1 MDYKGDNRMIE
12 YKYINGF
19 FTNDI
24 EFLGA
29 YCFEDVS
36 KSLLLSKSGSSIIL
50 SNDLIKSIEENNLSE
65 KLAIKLYQRG
75 FVKLFNKKRFFEENK
90 EDNLPTFFMIDFT
103 TKCNLNC
110 VYCLRHFEN
119 EGKSIDYKQLYK
131 ICDYIIK
138 YCKKHNISNIS
149 FQPWGG
155 EPLIEI
161 DKIIESKK
169 RFERA
174 GINVDYTV
182 QTNGLLLT
190 PENYM
195 KLQDNHIGF
204 GISIDGTSK
213 VHNSHRVDLKGNKT
227 FDRLLKRME
236 TIKEMDPECEFYTL
250 SVNSMYTLEHIED
263 SIRYLV
269 EELGI
274 KHLKFNL
281 VHPNGEDFDW
291 SMLIKKENMEQF
303 AKSVFYAVI
312 SENKKGYNVVEAN
325 IKTKILNIINQ
336 SENDLCHSEGCKGG
350 RNFVSF
356 SQDGNIYPCELIGNE
371 INCIGNIDEEKDLA
385 ELIENAINSKP
396 YFKEKT
402 SSKCEKCPYYIF
414 CKGGCTASA
423 MSYNKNPGEI
433 DDMECNFNL
442 AIYPLIIETLL
453 KKPELIER
461 LIDKKIRLNL

>member
-1 MDYKGDNRMIE
+1 MDNKGDNRMIE
-12 YKYINGF
+12 YSYIDGF
-19 FTNDI
+19 ITNDI
-24 EFLGA
+24 EFIGT
-29 YCFEDVS
+29 YCFEDVN

-50 SNDLIKSIEENNLSE
+50 SNDLTKSIKANNISE

-75 FVKLFNKKRFFEENK
+75 FVKLFNKERFFEENK

-119 EGKSIDYKQLYK
+119 EGKSIDYNQLYK
-131 ICDYIIK
+131 ICGYIIK

-174 GINVDYTV
+174 GINVNYTV

-190 PENYM
+190 PENYR

-204 GISIDGTSK
+204 GISIDGTRK
-213 VHNSHRVDLKGNKT
+213 VHNSHRVDLNGNET
-227 FDRLLKRME
+227 FDTLIKRMNA
-236 TIKEMDPECEFYTL
+236 IKKIDPKCEFYTL
-250 SVNSMYTLEHIED
+250 SVNSMYTLEHIEK
-263 SIRYLV
+263 SIKYLV
-269 EELGI
+269 EKLGI

-281 VHPNGEDFDW
+281 VHPNGEDFDL

-303 AKSVFYAVI
+303 AKSVFNAVI
-312 SENKKGYNVVEAN
+312 SENKKGYHVVEAN
-325 IKTKILNIINQ
+325 IKTKVLNIINQ
-336 SENDLCHSEGCKGG
+336 SENDLCHSAGCNGG
-350 RNFVSF
+350 RKFVSF
-356 SQDGNIYPCELIGNE
+356 SQEGNIYPCELIGNE
-371 INCIGNIDEEKDLA
+371 INCIGNIDEDKDLV

-402 SSKCEKCPYYIF
+402 SNKCKKCPYYVF

-423 MSYNKNPGEI
+423 MSYNKKPGEI

-453 KKPELIER
+453 KEPETIEK
-461 LIDKKIRLNL
+461 LIDNKIRLS

>member
-1 MDYKGDNRMIE
+1 MIE
-12 YKYINGF
+12 HNYINGF
-19 FTNDI
+19 VTNDI

-29 YCFEDVS
+29 YIFKSDNN
-36 KSLLLSKSGSSIIL
+36 SLLLSKSGSSIIL
-50 SNDLIKSIEENNLSE
+50 SNDLAKLIEPNSINE

-75 FVKLFNKKRFFEENK
+75 FVKLFNRDRFFEENK

-110 VYCLRHFEN
+110 IYCLRHFEN
-119 EGKSIDYKQLYK
+119 EGKSIDYNQLYK

-138 YCKKHNISNIS
+138 YCKNHNISNIS

-182 QTNGLLLT
+182 QTNGLLLS

-195 KLQDNHIGF
+195 KLQDNQIGF
-204 GISIDGTSK
+204 GISLDGTRK
-213 VHNSHRVDLKGNKT
+213 VHNSHRVDLNGNKT
-227 FDRLLKRME
+227 FDTLIKKMDA
-236 TIKEMDPECEFYTL
+236 IKEIDPKCEFYTL
-250 SVNSMYTLEHIED
+250 SVNSMYTLEHIEE
-263 SIRYLV
+263 SIKYLV

-281 VHPNGEDFDW
+281 VHPNGKDFNW
-291 SMLIKKENMEQF
+291 NMLIKKEDMEQF
-303 AKSVFYAVI
+303 AKSVFNAVI
-312 SENKKGYNVVEAN
+312 NESKKGYNVTEAN

-336 SENDLCHSEGCKGG
+336 SDKDLCHSTGCKGG
-350 RNFVSF
+350 RKFVSF
-356 SQDGNIYPCELIGNE
+356 SQDGNIYPCELIGDE
-371 INCIGNIDEEKDLA
+371 ENCIGNINEDKDLA

-396 YFKEKT
+396 YFKEKN
-402 SSKCEKCPYYIF
+402 SSKCEKCPYYTF

-423 MSYNKNPGEI
+423 ISYNKKPGEI

-442 AIYPLIIETLL
+442 AIYPLIIEALL
-453 KKPELIER
+453 KEPEIIEM
-461 LIDKKIRLNL
+461 LIDKKIRLSSC